1 VLAQPV
7 GAAARRAQ
15 IRIDAAAHRARA
27 LRKSSGK
34 KRDIETRARRAHSRR
49 RRERSATRQRGKA
62 PREDAGTNSID
73 SARRRNAS
81 AKPAA
86 SPRDSCNR
94 CEDRA
99 GPAHADDTTASRRAA
114 APRHFRVGDFTRS
127 KSAAGSVGDS
137 VPTSPARVRSRRERE
152 FDRCRRK
159 RFPDRCAHRAAR
171 SARASATSRLT
182 NGRLERASAPSRRRV
197 TTPTHA
203 LADAFARV
211 AKPSPTPPTTPTPT
225 RRERARRPSSARAGQ
240 KKFAHFRAFGLVR
253 REIRHPRGEEFF
265 LPVQVGADAFEAFAN
280 ARTRRRKN

>member
-1 VLAQPV
+1 M
-7 GAAARRAQ
+7 
-15 IRIDAAAHRARA
+15 
-27 LRKSSGK
+27 
-34 KRDIETRARRAHSRR
+34 
-49 RRERSATRQRGKA
+49 

-94 CEDRA
+94 REDRT
-99 GPAHADDTTASRRAA
+99 GPAHADDTTASRCAD
-114 APRHFRVGDFTRS
+114 APRHFRVGDFTCS

-137 VPTSPARVRSRRERE
+137 IPTSPARVRSRRERE
-152 FDRCRRK
+152 FDRRRRK
-159 RFPDRCAHRAAR
+159 RFPDRCAHRAR
-171 SARASATSRLT
+171 RTRRGRRAHRRPSRLT
-182 NGRLERASAPSRRRV
+182 NGRFERTSAPSRRRA

-225 RRERARRPSSARAGQ
+225 RRERSRRPSNARAGQ

-265 LPVQVGADAFEAFAN
+265 LPVQVAADAFEAFAN
-280 ARTRRRKN
+280 ARAHRRKN